1 MKVEIE
7 DLQVVGKSIF
17 YTTDNGLVFQWDSF
31 SEEIT
36 KDEMQQF
43 ALILSI
49 GNQAKTIKEDIDKHM
64 HINGYD
70 GYVDIY
76 LEDEEH

>member
-7 DLQVVGKSIF
+7 DLQVVNKSIF
-17 YTTDNGLVFQWDSF
+17 YTTDYGVVFQWDSF
-31 SEEIT
+31 SDKIT

-49 GNQAKTIKEDIDKHM
+49 EDRAKTIKEDIDKHM
-64 HINGYD
+64 HINGYK
-70 GYVDIY
+70 GHVEIY
-76 LEDEEH
+76 LEK